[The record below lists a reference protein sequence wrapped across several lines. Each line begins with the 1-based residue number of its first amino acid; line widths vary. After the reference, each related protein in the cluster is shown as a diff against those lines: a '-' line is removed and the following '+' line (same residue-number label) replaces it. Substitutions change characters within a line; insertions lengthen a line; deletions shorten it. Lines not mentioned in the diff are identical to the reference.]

1 MAFELPDYSS
11 LNPQQVDMINLPT
24 SRNFMIKGSPG
35 TGKTVVA
42 IYRAAQMR
50 NKKVLML
57 VYNRP
62 LMLYLKSA
70 IEDMNLSNCTVNT
83 YHSWMTEF
91 YREKFGK
98 SVPKIDR
105 YEHDWSEVL
114 SDCKN
119 IKPSY
124 DHVIIDEAQDF
135 PKELLSIL
143 TKVAK
148 NITCFIDS
156 NQAIEADKTDVV
168 DAIEKLCIEAPFT
181 LEFNYRNTKE
191 IAAVSKLYWHQDGRF
206 AKARR
211 IGNRL
216 PTMVHCVDYDDQTEA
231 ICDIIRDHKDATI
244 GVFVNNK
251 SLNLTYDNLSY
262 ELEGEVEVEMFKAM
276 GHNNIDFNTSG
287 VKILS
292 YGTMKGLEFDIV
304 ILAAFDRVRTTGD
317 PVANQNRAYVATS
330 RARDDLYICYFD
342 TRCNTIKW
350 VDTMSAI
357 NGNRHLFQWA

>member
-1 MAFELPDYSS
+1 MAFILPDYSS

-62 LMLYLKSA
+62 LMLYLRSA

-91 YREKFGK
+91 YKNQFGK
-98 SVPKIDR
+98 PAPKINQ
-105 YEHDWSEVL
+105 YEHNWAEIL
-114 SDCKN
+114 TECKN
-119 IKPSY
+119 IKAVF

-135 PKELLSIL
+135 PKELLTIL

-168 DAIEKLCIEAPFT
+168 SVIEKLCVEAPFT

-191 IAAVSKLYWHQDGRF
+191 IAAVSKLYWRQDGRF

-211 IGNRL
+211 KGNRL
-216 PTMVHCVDYDDQTEA
+216 PTMIHCDDYDDQTES
-231 ICDIIRDHKDATI
+231 ICDIIRDHKDSTI

-251 SLNLTYDNLSY
+251 SLNITYDNLSY
-262 ELEGEVEVEMFKAM
+262 ELEGEVDVQMYKSK
-276 GHNNIDFNTSG
+276 GYNDIDFNSSG
-287 VKILS
+287 VKIIS

-304 ILAAFDRVRTTGD
+304 ILAGFDRVKTTED
-317 PVANQNRAYVATS
+317 VVANQNRAYVATS
-330 RARDDLYICYFD
+330 RARDDLYICYFN
-342 TRCNTIKW
+342 TKCNTAKW
-350 VDTMSAI
+350 IDTMTSI
-357 NGNRHLFQWA
+357 SLNKHLFQWT